1 MNPKTKIFLTVL
13 LGLAWAGAAVLGG
26 HALLQYENAPGKIGQ
41 IPSAWPANSSI
52 QLATDRPTLIMFAH
66 PQCPCT
72 RASISELASIVA
84 HTQAKARVLV
94 LFYTPRDAGE
104 DWRRTDT
111 CRSAAQIP
119 GVTVVSDIDGQEA
132 ERFGAETSGHA
143 FLFDPNGHLLFSGG
157 ITASRGHS
165 GGNAGESSIVS
176 LIDNQSATR
185 ARTLVFGCSFK
196 TQGEGDRKCLK

>member
-13 LGLAWAGAAVLGG
+13 SGLAWAGAAVFGV

-52 QLATDRPTLIMFAH
+52 QLAADRPTLVMFAH

-72 RASISELASIVA
+72 RASISELESIVA
-84 HTQAKARVLV
+84 HTQGKARVLV
-94 LFYTPRDAGE
+94 LFYTPRDTGD
-104 DWRRTDT
+104 DWRQTDT
-111 CRSAAQIP
+111 CRSAARIP

-143 FLFDPNGHLLFSGG
+143 FLFDPNGHFLFSGG

-165 GGNAGESSIVS
+165 GDNTCESSIVS
-176 LIDNQSATR
+176 LIGNQSVTL
-185 ARTLVFGCSFK
+185 ARTFVFGCSFK
-196 TQGEGDRKCLK
+196 MQREGDRKCSK